1 MSSINLENLS
11 AFGKVAVALD
21 NDFAEFERLGGQIER
36 LSVDSDNELERAQQ
50 LLAKFGECGER
61 IGNGMQ
67 GLAKSLEEIRT
78 HAEKAAQ
85 TVSARL
91 PQIQERLKEHEQMKE
106 RLRALSEMVRG
117 VSEAVGQLKK
127 PAGEKFSDEEKALI
141 TNQLAEFDKQLGGLV
156 EQARKL
162 HEDARNAK
170 MKSLE
175 RNADSL
181 SQTLQSARRKLS
193 AFNQ

>member
-1 MSSINLENLS
+1 MSNITQENFS
-11 AFGKVAVALD
+11 AFGKAAVSLD

-36 LSVDSDNELERAQQ
+36 LSVDSENELERAQQ

-61 IGNGMQ
+61 IGTGMQ
-67 GLAKSLEEIRT
+67 DLAKSLEEART
-78 HAEKAAQ
+78 RAEKAAQ
-85 TVSARL
+85 GVSARL
-91 PQIQERLKEHEQMKE
+91 PQIQERLKEHEQLKE

-127 PAGEKFSDEEKALI
+127 PAGEKFSDEEKALLS
-141 TNQLAEFDKQLGGLV
+141 TQLKEFDSQLGGLV
-156 EQARKL
+156 EQANKL
-162 HEDARNAK
+162 HEDARNSK

-193 AFNQ
+193 AFGR